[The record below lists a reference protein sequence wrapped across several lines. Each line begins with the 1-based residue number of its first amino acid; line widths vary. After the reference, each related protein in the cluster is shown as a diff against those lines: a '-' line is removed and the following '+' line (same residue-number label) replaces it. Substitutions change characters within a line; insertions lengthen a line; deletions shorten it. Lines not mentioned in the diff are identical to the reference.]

1 MSYERIDLRSLSERL
16 VAARKAAKITQEA
29 AADHLGISRPTF
41 IAIEKG
47 TRRPRP
53 AELVKLATLY
63 KEPLN
68 NLLRDE
74 KRPADV
80 RPHLRS
86 LLDACADG
94 QEQVEAATAK
104 LLKFVD
110 DYQHLESLAG
120 ERPITTFPPQIRIPP
135 GPIERF
141 AEYCA
146 QEGRERLNLGTHQ
159 PIYTLRKVLEES
171 GLHVFFDKLH
181 SDLAGLYVFVPDFGY
196 CILVNSVHPKERRRW
211 TIAHEYG
218 HFLADR
224 DRPGVDYLR
233 PMQRKSESER
243 FADTFAAAFLMPEVG
258 VQRRFYDDVD
268 RSGDFKVGDLC
279 RMADFYSVSLI
290 AMTLRLKSLNLIP
303 RGSWDEINASRVP
316 VTILQR
322 EAGIEP
328 AGDFDPQ
335 DPYPQRYKML
345 AVGAF
350 NEEKLSEGELAK
362 LLRCSRLRARDIVA
376 QCSEATDDAEGTQSR
391 VPLELAHSLLAR
403 SAR

>member
-16 VAARKAAKITQEA
+16 VAARKAAKITQET

-94 QEQVEAATAK
+94 QEEVEVATSK

-120 ERPITTFPPQIRIPP
+120 ERPITTFPPQVRIPP

-181 SDLAGLYVFVPDFGY
+181 SNLAGLYVFVPDFGY

-279 RMADFYSVSLI
+279 RMADFYSVSLM
-290 AMTLRLKSLNLIP
+290 AMTLRLESLNLIP

-316 VTILQR
+316 ATVLQR
-322 EAGIEP
+322 EAGIKP

-345 AVGAF
+345 AIRAF
-350 NEEKLSEGELAK
+350 NEDKLSEGELAQ
-362 LLRCSRLRARDIVA
+362 LLRTSRLRARDIVA
-376 QCSEATDDAEGTQSR
+376 QCSEATDDAEGTGSR
-391 VPLELAHSLLAR
+391 VPLELAHSLLAS

>member
-1 MSYERIDLRSLSERL
+1 MSYERIDLHFLSGRL

-29 AADHLGISRPTF
+29 AADQLGISRPTF

-53 AELVKLATLY
+53 DGCVKLATLY
-63 KEPLN
+63 KVPLN
-68 NLLRDE
+68 SLLRDQ
-74 KRPADV
+74 KRPEEG

-86 LLDACADG
+86 LMDAFANG
-94 QEQVEAATAK
+94 HEEVEAATSK
-104 LLKFVD
+104 LSSYVD
-110 DYQHLESLAG
+110 DYRYLESLAG
-120 ERPITTFPPQIRIPP
+120 ERTTTAFPPQVRIPP

-146 QEGRERLNLGTHQ
+146 QAERERLNLGAHQ
-159 PIYTLRKVLEES
+159 PIYTLRKVLEEA
-171 GLHVFFDKLH
+171 GLHVFFDELRPE
-181 SDLAGLYVFVPDFGY
+181 LAGLYVFVPDFGY
-196 CILVNSVHPKERRRW
+196 CILVNSLHPKERRRW

-258 VQRRFYDDVD
+258 VRRRFYDDLD

-279 RMADFYSVSLI
+279 QMADFYSVSLVG
-290 AMTLRLKSLNLIP
+290 MTLRLESLNLIP
-303 RGSWDEINASRVP
+303 RGSWDGIRASRIP
-316 VTILQR
+316 V
-322 EAGIEP
+322 EP
-328 AGDFDPQ
+328 TRDFDSR

-345 AVGAF
+345 AVRAF
-350 NEEKLSEGELAK
+350 NEEKLSEGELAR
-362 LLRCSRLRARDIVA
+362 LLRCSRIHARDIVA
-376 QCSEATDDAEGTQSR
+376 RCSEAADDEEGAPSR
-391 VPLELAHSLLAR
+391 VPLELAHSLLAGA
-403 SAR
+403 SK

>member
-1 MSYERIDLRSLSERL
+1 MSYERIDLHSLSERL
-16 VAARKAAKITQEA
+16 VAARKEAKITQEA

-53 AELVKLATLY
+53 DELVKLAKLY
-63 KEPLN
+63 KVPLN

-86 LLDACADG
+86 LLEACANG
-94 QEQVEAATAK
+94 QEEVEAATSK
-104 LLKFVD
+104 LLSFVD
-110 DYQHLESLAG
+110 DYRYLESLAG
-120 ERPITTFPPQIRIPP
+120 ERPITTFPPQVRIPP
-135 GPIERF
+135 GSIERF

-146 QEGRERLNLGTHQ
+146 QEERERLNLGTHQ
-159 PIYTLRKVLEES
+159 PIYTLRKVLEEA

-224 DRPGVDYLR
+224 DRPGVDYLK
-233 PMQRKSESER
+233 PMQRKPESER

-268 RSGDFKVGDLC
+268 RTGDFKVRDLC
-279 RMADFYSVSLI
+279 RMADFYSVSLT
-290 AMTLRLKSLNLIP
+290 AMTLRLESLNLIP

-316 VTILQR
+316 VTTLQR

-328 AGDFDPQ
+328 ARDFDSQ
-335 DPYPQRYKML
+335 DLYPQRYKML
-345 AVGAF
+345 AVRAF
-350 NEEKLSEGELAK
+350 NEDKLSEGELAR
-362 LLRCSRLRARDIVA
+362 LLRCSRIRAREIVA
-376 QCSEATDDAEGTQSR
+376 QCSEAADDAGGMQAR
-391 VPLELAHSLLAR
+391 VPLELTHSLLAGA
-403 SAR
+403 AR